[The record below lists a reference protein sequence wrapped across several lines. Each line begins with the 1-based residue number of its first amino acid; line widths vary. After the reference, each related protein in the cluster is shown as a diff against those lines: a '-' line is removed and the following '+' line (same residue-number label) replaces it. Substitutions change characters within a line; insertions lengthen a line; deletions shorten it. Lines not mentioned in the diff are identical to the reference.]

1 MKNKKGKEISDMEYL
16 AERVNRQNRKAEL
29 WDIAGDVW
37 QVIVILSGIIL
48 LVLYLMFFASFF
60 GR

>member
-1 MKNKKGKEISDMEYL
+1 MKNDKGEEISDLEHL
-16 AERVNRQNRKAEL
+16 AERVNRQNRKAEMQ
-29 WDIAGDVW
+29 DIAGDVW